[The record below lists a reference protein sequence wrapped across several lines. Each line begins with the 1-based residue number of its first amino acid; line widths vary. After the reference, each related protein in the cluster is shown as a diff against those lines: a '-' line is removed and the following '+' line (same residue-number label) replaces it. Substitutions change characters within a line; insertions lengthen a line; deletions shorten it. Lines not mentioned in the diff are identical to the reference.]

1 MRGRCPGPEPEE
13 REFIPRRNCD
23 SSRSRPTISFSL
35 AMALPSP
42 FFLWAWAP
50 RGCIFS
56 RTGFNADQPVIYAPM
71 SAIDFKFNRGYRP
84 IMYPSRSNETRF
96 EAWNELWEEGRGGK
110 GRLWALDSAFFWP
123 ADDWNSPRVIR
134 TCLRLRFMEIGGWFT
149 SGWVSNGIWGSYR
162 VMWIIGTGVISGI
175 VENLTIF
182 HSW

>member
-56 RTGFNADQPVIYAPM
+56 RTGFNADQPVIYAPT

-96 EAWNELWEEGRGGK
+96 KPGTSYGRKGGGEREGFGLWTRHFFDRPMIGIPRAWLERVSVWDLWRSG
-110 GRLWALDSAFFWP
+110 
-123 ADDWNSPRVIR
+123 AD
-134 TCLRLRFMEIGGWFT
+134 LRRDE
-149 SGWVSNGIWGSYR
+149 
-162 VMWIIGTGVISGI
+162 
-175 VENLTIF
+175 
-182 HSW
+182 